1 MTIDKF
7 EPVAKQQNY
16 SWIKCVIKISHVLVK
31 FAEIYSTVS
40 KLILV

>member
-16 SWIKCVIKISHVLVK
+16 SWIKCVIKIPHVLVK
-31 FAEIYSTVS
+31 FAERYSTFS
-40 KLILV
+40 KFILV